1 MRCTASQPTCM
12 PACLLAVHCPLACL
26 LLPTLHCSRAPLR
39 SCSAPPAAKVVSAEV
54 RRKIEE
60 RERALAA
67 AEAAAGP
74 LTATQIARLQFQ
86 ASQLLL
92 PGESVAAGLKR
103 LGGHS
108 RRPAK
113 RSKQQQ
119 RGASEGGDAD
129 VAAAEVA
136 PDPAAK
142 EQFNQL
148 TEAAM
153 KLMDAGENDVYTQK
167 KVGGQWGGLL
177 TEGMC
182 GLRVMGRGRVVLG
195 WHVGLLADAVE
206 AADCQPA
213 LLAFVCLC
221 RSISSVRRLFTS
233 TCRGP
238 QAAWPTPD
246 PRRQP
251 MRRQVGSFEGM
262 GGSGWDAARCN
273 ALPSRLRLLCCANPQ
288 LTNPPAH
295 FLWAPA
301 AC

>member
-1 MRCTASQPTCM
+1 LFIPFLPSVLSSLQEEREKGYFDESGNYVEKEDKDAEEEAKDAWLQSDEGGWVGGFCGGWEAVRQRMNEKKPDRGQEGRGCGASREIHCQPTHPPVCL
-12 PACLLAVHCPLACL
+12 PACCALSTHLPACAHRA
-26 LLPTLHCSRAPLR
+26 LPTLLFPCLR
-39 SCSAPPAAKVVSAEV
+39 PAPPAAKVVSAEV

-67 AEAAAGP
+67 EAAAGP
-74 LTATQIARLQFQ
+74 LTLTQIARLQFQ

-119 RGASEGGDAD
+119 RGGGEGGDAD

-167 KVGGQWGGLL
+167 KVVGHQRGWLRGSFLGGNMQARAGLA
-177 TEGMC
+177 
-182 GLRVMGRGRVVLG
+182 
-195 WHVGLLADAVE
+195 WLLARR
-206 AADCQPA
+206 AAKLSWRPLVSA
-213 LLAFVCLC
+213 
-221 RSISSVRRLFTS
+221 
-233 TCRGP
+233 
-238 QAAWPTPD
+238 
-246 PRRQP
+246 
-251 MRRQVGSFEGM
+251 
-262 GGSGWDAARCN
+262 
-273 ALPSRLRLLCCANPQ
+273 CAGV
-288 LTNPPAH
+288 
-295 FLWAPA
+295 F
-301 AC
+301 